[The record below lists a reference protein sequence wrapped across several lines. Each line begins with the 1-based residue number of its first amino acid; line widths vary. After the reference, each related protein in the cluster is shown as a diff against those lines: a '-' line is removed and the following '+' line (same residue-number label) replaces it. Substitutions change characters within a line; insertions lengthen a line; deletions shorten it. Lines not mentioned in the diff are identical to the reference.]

1 MNSEEALAIVEFAL
15 RNNRLSKLQRT
26 VFCQAWE
33 EQSYLEIA
41 RRYGYELGY
50 VKQTGSQLWQLLS
63 DAFQE
68 KVTKHNLQVVLK
80 RQAPRMRAT
89 VAESAIALEPQGEP
103 SANRGALLRNSAL
116 LSSGSMATLPASQV
130 AIAPP
135 RSAAL
140 PISGPAPVADWGDA
154 VDLPAFY
161 GRDAELQQI
170 EDWIVGD
177 RCRLILILGMGG
189 IGKTTLSVKLAKRLS
204 AQQTAEPGDG
214 CLPFQFTIW
223 RSLRNAPPVLELL
236 ADLIQVLSHR
246 READLPDSLD
256 GRIRRLLDYL
266 RQHRCLIILDN
277 AETVMRQGDRGGGY
291 LPGYEGYGQLLQA
304 LGEAEHQSTVLL
316 TSREKP
322 GNLAVREGLHL
333 PIRSLRL
340 SGLPPDIGQEL
351 FALKGE
357 FSGTDAEWQTLVSH
371 YAGNPLALQMVASV
385 IQDLFDGQLAD
396 FLDCLETGTSVF
408 GDIRDLLA
416 QQINRLSPLEQQV
429 MDWLAIARKP
439 VTLSNLRSWLVPPVA
454 LGALLEAVCSL
465 ERRCLIEKTAPRLTE
480 KLQARFT
487 LQPAVMEY
495 VTEQIIERLQQA
507 VDKIGAAQTEC
518 LSDSEVTASDLLHT
532 HAVLQPQAKDYIR
545 ETQTRMILM
554 PLTKRLLERRSQTE
568 LEERVQSHLQHLR
581 RTHQAQ
587 SGYTAGNLLNLL
599 VQLGTDLT
607 GWDFSELAVW
617 NAYLRGVNLHRVDF
631 TGANLTRSVFTETFS
646 QILAIAFSPDGKLL
660 ATGDVNHEIHIW
672 QVADGRQLLS
682 LRVDEGWVWS
692 VAFSPDGRTL
702 ASSAN
707 RSVHLWDLQTG
718 ARLQTLQGYSD
729 RVFSVAFSPD
739 GQYLATG
746 SEDHWVRVWSLR
758 TGTLLHVLAGHTHE
772 VRSVAFSPAPLR
784 LGSAAKSSAFLLAS
798 ASYDGTVRLWNAS
811 TGACLHTLENPD
823 DAANEGLNT
832 APNWVWS
839 VAFSPDGRTLASGN
853 EDGTV
858 HLWTVEAAGY
868 RGAIALTAQAALQGS
883 RQPVRAIAF
892 SPDGRTLASGSDD
905 GSLRLWSYHQG
916 DCRRVLTGHR
926 SWISAIAFSPDSG
939 ILASGSEDQSVRLW
953 DARGLC
959 LRTLQGYSNGVW
971 SVAFSPDG
979 CTLAS
984 GSQDRTLRL
993 WDRQTGQRLGSLQ
1006 GHTRWI
1012 WSVAFH
1018 PTQPVLASGSEDHSI
1033 KVWNSQSQRLLQ
1045 TLEGHRDAVLSVLYT
1060 PNGETL
1066 LSGSLD
1072 GMIKLWDAQMGL
1084 CRRTLVG
1091 HEGGVWCLALSAD
1104 GRILASGSQDQTL
1117 RLWSLE
1123 TGTCLQTLAGHASW
1137 IRAIALS
1144 PDRQLLASGSAD
1156 GVIKLWRVQ
1165 DGVCVAT
1172 LEAHHGP
1179 VLAIAFHPSGT
1190 HFASCSTDTTIK
1202 LWDSHTTTR
1211 LHTLHGHHR
1220 WVRFLAYSPDGDT
1233 LASCGQ
1239 DETIRLWELES
1250 RGQGSGIRGQGLEN
1264 HGVMQ
1269 LGSEGER
1276 VARPP
1281 LTPLPPHPNT
1291 SLILRVPRPYEGM
1304 AIAQV
1309 TGLTDAQRSTLRML
1323 GAVE

>member
-15 RNNRLSKLQRT
+15 RDNRLNKLQRT

-68 KVTKHNLQVVLK
+68 KVTKHNLQVVLR

-89 VAESAIALEPQGEP
+89 VTESAIALEQRAEP
-103 SANRGALLRNSAL
+103 SANRGSLLRNSAL
-116 LSSGSMATLPASQV
+116 LSSDAVATLPASLG

-135 RSAAL
+135 S
-140 PISGPAPVADWGDA
+140 PVVSPAPVPVADWGDA

-204 AQQTAEPGDG
+204 ERQAVKPGTG
-214 CLPFQFTIW
+214 PAPFQFILW

-236 ADLIQVLSHR
+236 TDLIQVLSHR
-246 READLPDSLD
+246 QDADLPDSLD

-291 LPGYEGYGQLLQA
+291 LPGYEGYGQLLQV
-304 LGEAEHQSTVLL
+304 LGEAEHQSSVLL

-322 GNLAVREGLHL
+322 GNLAVREGSHL

-351 FALKGE
+351 FALKGD
-357 FSGTDAEWQTLVSH
+357 FSGTDAEWHTLVSH

-416 QQINRLSPLEQQV
+416 QQVNRLSPLERQV

-439 VTLSNLRSWLVPPVA
+439 VTLSSLRSWLVPPVA
-454 LGALLEAVCSL
+454 LGALLEAVCAL
-465 ERRCLIEKTAPRLTE
+465 ERRCLVEKATPRFTE
-480 KLQARFT
+480 KSQVKFT

-495 VTEQIIERLQQA
+495 ITEQIIERLQQEINEFGEIQQEHFYNRDCNSK
-507 VDKIGAAQTEC
+507 VSPD
-518 LSDSEVTASDLLHT
+518 LLLHT
-532 HAVLQPQAKDYIR
+532 HAILQPQAKDYIR
-545 ETQTRMILM
+545 ETQARMILA
-554 PLTKRLLERRSQTE
+554 PLAKRLLEAKNQAW
-568 LEERVQSHLQHLR
+568 LEEQVRSHLANLR
-581 RTHQAQ
+581 CTPQAQ
-587 SGYTAGNLLNLL
+587 SSYTAGNLLNLL
-599 VQLGTDLT
+599 VQVGTNLE
-607 GWDFSELAVW
+607 GWDFSGLAVW

-672 QVADGRQLLS
+672 QVADGKQLLS
-682 LRVDEGWVWS
+682 LRVEEGWVWS

-707 RSVHLWDLQTG
+707 RSVYLWDLQTG
-718 ARLQTLQGYSD
+718 ACLKTLPGYSD

-746 SEDHWVRVWSLR
+746 SEDHWVRVWNVRS
-758 TGTLLHVLAGHTHE
+758 GTLLHALVGHTHE

-784 LGSAAKSSAFLLAS
+784 PGTTAKSISQSPSKSPAFLLAS
-798 ASYDGTVRLWNAS
+798 ASYDGTVRLWNVGN
-811 TGACLHTLENPD
+811 GACLAILKNPD
-823 DAANEGLNT
+823 SPAEGT
-832 APNWVWS
+832 PPWVWS
-839 VAFSPDGRTLASGN
+839 VAFSPDGHTLASGN
-853 EDGTV
+853 DDGTV
-858 HLWTVEAAGY
+858 RLWTIKSTGSESAV
-868 RGAIALTAQAALQGS
+868 TMTTHSSLQGS

-905 GSLRLWSYHQG
+905 GTLRLWGYHQG

-926 SWISAIAFSPDSG
+926 SWIAAIAFSPDSD

-953 DARGLC
+953 DGRGLC

-979 CTLAS
+979 HTLAS
-984 GSQDRTLRL
+984 GSQDRALRL
-993 WDRQTGQRLGSLQ
+993 WDRQTGQLLGSLR
-1006 GHTRWI
+1006 GHTRWV

-1018 PTQPVLASGSEDHSI
+1018 PTQPLLASGSEDHSL
-1033 KVWNSQSQRLLQ
+1033 KVWDVQTQRLLQ
-1045 TLEGHRDAVLSVLYT
+1045 TLEGHRDAVLSVLYNPT
-1060 PNGETL
+1060 GETL

-1072 GMIKLWDAQMGL
+1072 GTIKLWDSQMGL
-1084 CRRTLVG
+1084 CRHTLAG
-1091 HEGGVWCLALSAD
+1091 HEGGVWCLALSAN
-1104 GRILASGSQDQTL
+1104 GRLLASGSQDQTL
-1117 RLWSLE
+1117 RLWNLE
-1123 TGTCLQTLAGHASW
+1123 TGTCLQTLTGHTSW
-1137 IRAIALS
+1137 VRAIALS
-1144 PDRQLLASGSAD
+1144 PNGHLLASGSAD

-1172 LEAHHGP
+1172 LEAHRGP
-1179 VLAIAFHPSGT
+1179 VLAIAFHPSGS
-1190 HFASCSTDTTIK
+1190 HFASCSTDTTLK
-1202 LWDSHTTTR
+1202 LWDSRTTAR

-1220 WVRFLAYSPDGDT
+1220 WVRFLAYSPDGNT

-1239 DETIRLWELES
+1239 DETIRLWELGLGEQ
-1250 RGQGSGIRGQGLEN
+1250 RGCSDGSASSLSSSALHLLQ
-1264 HGVMQ
+1264 
-1269 LGSEGER
+1269 
-1276 VARPP
+1276 PK
-1281 LTPLPPHPNT
+1281 T
-1291 SLILRVPRPYEGM
+1291 SWVLRVPRPYEGM

-1309 TGLTDAQRSTLRML
+1309 TGLTDAQRATLRML

>member
-15 RNNRLSKLQRT
+15 QDNRLSKLQRT

-41 RRYGYELGY
+41 RRFGYELGY

-68 KVTKHNLQVVLK
+68 KVTKHNLQMVLK

-89 VAESAIALEPQGEP
+89 VAESAIALEQRAEP
-103 SANRGALLRNSAL
+103 SANRGTLLRNSAL
-116 LSSGSMATLPASQV
+116 LSSDIVATLPTSQV

-135 RSAAL
+135 LPAAP
-140 PISGPAPVADWGDA
+140 PIPAPAPVADWGDA

-204 AQQTAEPGDG
+204 ERQAVKPGTVPA
-214 CLPFQFTIW
+214 PFQFIIW
-223 RSLRNAPPVLELL
+223 RSLRNAPPVHELL
-236 ADLIQVLSHR
+236 ADLMQVLSNR

-304 LGEAEHQSTVLL
+304 LGEAEHQSSVLL

-322 GNLAVREGLHL
+322 GNLAAREGSHL

-340 SGLPPDIGQEL
+340 AGLPPAIGQEL
-351 FALKGE
+351 FALKGD
-357 FSGTDAEWQTLVSH
+357 FSGTDAEWQTLVNH

-396 FLDCLETGTSVF
+396 FLDCLGTGASVF

-416 QQINRLSPLEQQV
+416 QQVNRLSPLERQV

-439 VTLSNLRSWLVPPVA
+439 VTLSSLRSWLVPPVA
-454 LGALLEAVCSL
+454 LGALLEAVCAL
-465 ERRCLIEKTAPRLTE
+465 ERRCLVEKATPRFTE
-480 KLQARFT
+480 KSQVRFT

-495 VTEQIIERLQQA
+495 VTEQIIERLRQEIDGFGASQQGRFCDSN
-507 VDKIGAAQTEC
+507 VS
-518 LSDSEVTASDLLHT
+518 SDLLLHT
-532 HAVLQPQAKDYIR
+532 HAILQPQAKDYIR
-545 ETQTRMILM
+545 ETQARMILV
-554 PLTKRLLERRSQTE
+554 PLAKRLLEVQNQAG
-568 LEERVQSHLQHLR
+568 LEERVRSHLARLR
-581 RTHQAQ
+581 RTPQAQ

-599 VQLGTDLT
+599 VQVGTNLE
-607 GWDFSELAVW
+607 GWDFSGLEVW

-672 QVADGRQLLS
+672 QVADGKQLLS
-682 LRVDEGWVWS
+682 LRVDEGWVWA

-718 ARLQTLQGYSD
+718 ACLKTLQGYSD

-746 SEDHWVRVWSLR
+746 SEDHWVRVWNVRS
-758 TGTLLHVLAGHTHE
+758 GTLLHSLAGHTQE

-784 LGSAAKSSAFLLAS
+784 LTPAAQSSAFLLAS

-811 TGACLHTLENPD
+811 TGACLHTLDNPD
-823 DAANEGLNT
+823 DSTNELLDT

-839 VAFSPDGRTLASGN
+839 VAFSPDGYTLASGN
-853 EDGTV
+853 HDGTV
-858 HLWTVEAAGY
+858 RLWAVKSTGH
-868 RGAIALTAQAALQGS
+868 RGAIAPTAQAALQGS

-905 GSLRLWSYHQG
+905 GTLRLWDYRQG
-916 DCRRVLTGHR
+916 NCRRVLTGHR

-953 DARGLC
+953 DGRGLC

-979 CTLAS
+979 HTLAS

-993 WDRQTGQRLGSLQ
+993 WDRQTGQLLGSLQ

-1018 PTQPVLASGSEDHSI
+1018 PTQPLLASGSEDHSL
-1033 KVWNSQSQRLLQ
+1033 KVWNFQTQRLMQ
-1045 TLEGHRDAVLSVLYT
+1045 TLEGHRDAVLSVLYSPT
-1060 PNGETL
+1060 GETL

-1072 GMIKLWDAQMGL
+1072 GTIKLWDAQMGL
-1084 CRRTLVG
+1084 CRRTLAG

-1104 GRILASGSQDQTL
+1104 GRLLASGSQDQTL
-1117 RLWSLE
+1117 RLWNLE
-1123 TGTCLQTLAGHASW
+1123 AGTCLQTLTGHTSW

-1144 PDRQLLASGSAD
+1144 PDGQILASGSAD
-1156 GVIKLWRVQ
+1156 GVIKLWRIQ
-1165 DGVCVAT
+1165 DGACLHT
-1172 LEAHHGP
+1172 LAAHRGP
-1179 VLAIAFHPSGT
+1179 VLAIAFHPSGS
-1190 HFASCSTDTTIK
+1190 HFASCSTDTTLK
-1202 LWDSHTTTR
+1202 LWHSQTTTC
-1211 LHTLHGHHR
+1211 LHTLYGHHR

-1239 DETIRLWELES
+1239 DETIRLWELGLGEQ
-1250 RGQGSGIRGQGLEN
+1250 RGCSDGSA
-1264 HGVMQ
+1264 
-1269 LGSEGER
+1269 S
-1276 VARPP
+1276 
-1281 LTPLPPHPNT
+1281 
-1291 SLILRVPRPYEGM
+1291 SLSSSALHLLQPKASWVLRVPRPYEGM

-1309 TGLTDAQRSTLRML
+1309 TGLTDAQRATLRML

>member
-15 RNNRLSKLQRT
+15 RDNRLSKLQRA

-63 DAFQE
+63 DTFQE

-80 RQAPRMRAT
+80 RQAPRVKAT
-89 VAESAIALEPQGEP
+89 GSDPERLEPVALEPIISEP
-103 SANRGALLRNSAL
+103 SAVLAQRAEPAANRETLLRNSAL
-116 LSSGSMATLPASQV
+116 LLSAPVATLPETGV
-130 AIAPP
+130 AVAPP
-135 RSAAL
+135 VSAAAS
-140 PISGPAPVADWGDA
+140 PPAPVADWGDA

-161 GRDAELQQI
+161 GRDAELQQVA
-170 EDWIVGD
+170 DWILGD

-204 AQQTAEPGDG
+204 ERQTAEPGRGDA
-214 CLPFQFTIW
+214 PFQFTLW

-246 READLPDSLD
+246 RDADLPDSLD

-266 RQHRCLIILDN
+266 RQHRCLIVLDN
-277 AETVMRQGDRGGGY
+277 GETVMRQGDRGGGY

-322 GNLAVREGLHL
+322 GNLAVREGSHL

-385 IQDLFDGQLAD
+385 IQDLFDGRLTD

-416 QQINRLSPLEQQV
+416 QQVNRLSLLERQV

-439 VTLSNLRSWLVPPVA
+439 VTLSNLRSWLVPPVM
-454 LGALLEAVCSL
+454 LGALLEAICSL

-480 KLQARFT
+480 KSQARFT

-495 VTEQIIERLQQA
+495 VTEQLIERLRQEIGH
-507 VDKIGAAQTEC
+507 VGAAQAEC
-518 LSDSEVTASDLLHT
+518 ANDPSVISSNLLHT

-545 ETQTRMILM
+545 ETQTRMILA
-554 PLTKRLLERRSQTE
+554 PLAKRLLENQTQIQ
-568 LEERVQSHLQHLR
+568 LEERVRSHLQHLR
-581 RTHQAQ
+581 CTSQAR
-587 SGYTAGNLLNLL
+587 SGYTAGTLLNLL

-617 NAYLRGVNLHRVDF
+617 NAYLRGVNLHRVNF
-631 TGANLTRSVFTETFS
+631 TGANLMRSGFTETFS

-660 ATGDVNHEIHIW
+660 ATGDVNHEIHLW
-672 QVADGRQLLS
+672 QVSDGKQLLS

-718 ARLQTLQGYSD
+718 ACLKTLPGYSD

-746 SEDHWVRVWSLR
+746 SEDHWVRVWNVRS
-758 TGTLLHVLAGHTHE
+758 GTLLHSLAGHTHE

-784 LGSAAKSSAFLLAS
+784 QGPTAKSVSKSPAFLLAS
-798 ASYDGTVRLWNAS
+798 ASYDGTVRLWNVS
-811 TGACLHTLENPD
+811 SGACLATLKHPD
-823 DAANEGLNT
+823 PPETGAL
-832 APNWVWS
+832 PWVWS
-839 VAFSPDGRTLASGN
+839 VAFSPDGHTLASGN
-853 EDGTV
+853 DDGTV
-858 HLWTVEAAGY
+858 CLWMVESAGSS
-868 RGAIALTAQAALQGS
+868 RAVIPTAHPPLQGS

-905 GSLRLWSYHQG
+905 GSLRLWDYRQG

-926 SWISAIAFSPDSG
+926 SWIAAIAFSPDSG

-953 DARGLC
+953 DGRGLC

-979 CTLAS
+979 RILAS

-993 WDRQTGQRLGSLQ
+993 WDRQAGQLLGSLQ

-1018 PTQPVLASGSEDHSI
+1018 PKQPLLASGSEDHSI
-1033 KVWNSQSQRLLQ
+1033 KVWNVQTQRLLQ
-1045 TLEGHRDAVLSVLYT
+1045 TLEGHRDAVISVLYSPT
-1060 PNGETL
+1060 GETL

-1072 GMIKLWDAQMGL
+1072 GTIKLWDAPIGL
-1084 CRRTLVG
+1084 CRRTLAG

-1104 GRILASGSQDQTL
+1104 GRLLASGSQDQTL
-1117 RLWSLE
+1117 RLWHLE
-1123 TGTCLQTLAGHASW
+1123 DGSCLQTLTGHTSW

-1144 PDRQLLASGSAD
+1144 PDGQLLASGSAD

-1172 LEAHHGP
+1172 LKAHRGP
-1179 VLAIAFHPSGT
+1179 VLAIAFHPSGK
-1190 HFASCSTDTTIK
+1190 HFASCSTDTTLK
-1202 LWDSHTTTR
+1202 LWDSGAATC

-1220 WVRFLAYSPDGDT
+1220 WVRFLAYSPDGNT

-1239 DETIRLWELES
+1239 DETIRLWELGFED
-1250 RGQGSGIRGQGLEN
+1250 QGCCG
-1264 HGVMQ
+1264 
-1269 LGSEGER
+1269 EG
-1276 VARPP
+1276 
-1281 LTPLPPHPNT
+1281 T
-1291 SLILRVPRPYEGM
+1291 SSSACSPASHLRQPEASWVLRVPRPYEGM

-1309 TGLTDAQRSTLRML
+1309 TGLTDAQRATLRML

>member
-15 RNNRLSKLQRT
+15 RDNRLSKLQRA

-63 DAFQE
+63 DTFQE

-80 RQAPRMRAT
+80 RQAPRVKAT
-89 VAESAIALEPQGEP
+89 VSDLERSDPVALEPMTSDPLAVLAQRAEP
-103 SANRGALLRNSAL
+103 GVNPEPLPRSSAL
-116 LSSGSMATLPASQV
+116 LSSAAVVTVPATRA

-135 RSAAL
+135 VPVAASL
-140 PISGPAPVADWGDA
+140 PAPVTDWGDA

-161 GRDAELQQI
+161 GRDAELQQLQ
-170 EDWIVGD
+170 DWILGD

-204 AQQTAEPGDG
+204 ERQAVKSDDYSA
-214 CLPFQFTIW
+214 PFQFTLW

-246 READLPDSLD
+246 RDADLPDSLD

-277 AETVMRQGDRGGGY
+277 GETVMRQGDRGGGY
-291 LPGYEGYGQLLQA
+291 LLGYEGYGQLLQA
-304 LGEAEHQSTVLL
+304 LGEAEHQSTILL

-322 GNLAVREGLHL
+322 GNLAVREGSHL

-385 IQDLFDGQLAD
+385 IQDLFDGQLTD
-396 FLDCLETGTSVF
+396 FLDCLETGTLVF

-416 QQINRLSPLEQQV
+416 QQVNRLSLLERQV

-439 VTLSNLRSWLVPPVA
+439 VTLSNLRSWLVPPVV

-480 KLQARFT
+480 KSQARFT

-495 VTEQIIERLQQA
+495 VTEQLIERLQQEIGH
-507 VDKIGAAQTEC
+507 VGAAQAEC
-518 LSDSEVTASDLLHT
+518 ASDHSVISSNLLYT

-545 ETQTRMILM
+545 ETQTRMILA
-554 PLTKRLLERRSQTE
+554 PLAKRLLENQTQTQ
-568 LEERVQSHLQHLR
+568 LEERVRSHLQHLR
-581 RTHQAQ
+581 CTSQAR
-587 SGYTAGNLLNLL
+587 SGYMAGTLLNLL

-617 NAYLRGVNLHRVDF
+617 NAYLRGVNLHRVNF
-631 TGANLTRSVFTETFS
+631 TGANLVRSGFTETFS

-660 ATGDVNHEIHIW
+660 ATGDVNHEIHLW
-672 QVADGRQLLS
+672 QVSDGKQLLS

-718 ARLQTLQGYSD
+718 ACLKTLPGYSD

-746 SEDHWVRVWSLR
+746 SEDHWVRVWNVRS
-758 TGTLLHVLAGHTHE
+758 GTLLHSLAGHTHE

-784 LGSAAKSSAFLLAS
+784 QGTTAKSVSKSPAFLLAS
-798 ASYDGTVRLWNAS
+798 ASYDGTVRLWNVS
-811 TGACLHTLENPD
+811 SGACLATLKHPD
-823 DAANEGLNT
+823 PPATGAL
-832 APNWVWS
+832 PWVWS
-839 VAFSPDGRTLASGN
+839 VAFSPDGHTLASGN
-853 EDGTV
+853 DDGTV
-858 HLWTVEAAGY
+858 RLWMVESAGSA
-868 RGAIALTAQAALQGS
+868 RAVMPTAHPPLQGS

-905 GSLRLWSYHQG
+905 GSLRLWDYRQG

-926 SWISAIAFSPDSG
+926 SWIAAIAFSPDSG

-953 DARGLC
+953 DGRGLC

-979 CTLAS
+979 RILAS

-993 WDRQTGQRLGSLQ
+993 WDRQTGQLLGSLQ

-1018 PTQPVLASGSEDHSI
+1018 PKQPLLASGSEDHSL
-1033 KVWNSQSQRLLQ
+1033 KVWDVQTQRLMQ
-1045 TLEGHRDAVLSVLYT
+1045 TLEGHRDAVLSVLYSPT
-1060 PNGETL
+1060 GETL

-1072 GMIKLWDAQMGL
+1072 GTIKLWDAQIGL
-1084 CRRTLVG
+1084 CRRTLAG

-1104 GRILASGSQDQTL
+1104 GRLLASGSQDQTL
-1117 RLWSLE
+1117 RLWHVENGS
-1123 TGTCLQTLAGHASW
+1123 CLQTLTGHMSW

-1144 PDRQLLASGSAD
+1144 PDGQLLASGSAD

-1172 LEAHHGP
+1172 LKAHRGP

-1190 HFASCSTDTTIK
+1190 HFASCSTDTTLK
-1202 LWDSHTTTR
+1202 LWDSGAATC

-1220 WVRFLAYSPDGDT
+1220 WVRFLAYSPDGNT

-1239 DETIRLWELES
+1239 DETIRLWELGFEE
-1250 RGQGSGIRGQGLEN
+1250 QGCCD
-1264 HGVMQ
+1264 
-1269 LGSEGER
+1269 EG
-1276 VARPP
+1276 ASPSAFPP
-1281 LTPLPPHPNT
+1281 ASHLRQPEA
-1291 SLILRVPRPYEGM
+1291 SWVLRVPRPYEGM

-1309 TGLTDAQRSTLRML
+1309 TGLTDAQRATLRML

>member
-15 RNNRLSKLQRT
+15 RDNRLSKLQRT
-26 VFCQAWE
+26 VFCQAWD
-33 EQSYLEIA
+33 EQSYLDIA

-80 RQAPRMRAT
+80 RQAPRMRAA
-89 VAESAIALEPQGEP
+89 VAEPAIALEQRAEP
-103 SANRGALLRNSAL
+103 SPNRETMLRNSAL
-116 LSSGSMATLPASQV
+116 LSSGPVATLPENRV

-135 RSAAL
+135 L
-140 PISGPAPVADWGDA
+140 PAVPSMPAPAPVADWGDA

-170 EDWIVGD
+170 EDWILGD

-204 AQQTAEPGDG
+204 ARQAVEPAGHS
-214 CLPFQFTIW
+214 PFQFTIW

-322 GNLAVREGLHL
+322 GNLAVREGSHL

-357 FSGTDAEWQTLVSH
+357 FSGTEAEWQTLVNH

-416 QQINRLSPLEQQV
+416 QQVNRLSPLERQV

-439 VTLSNLRSWLVPPVA
+439 VTLSKLRSWLVPPGV

-480 KLQARFT
+480 KSQARFT

-507 VDKIGAAQTEC
+507 IRNIGAAQSEP
-518 LSDSEVTASDLLHT
+518 LSDAGVTSHDLLHT

-554 PLTKRLLERRSQTE
+554 PLTKRLLELQSQTQ
-568 LEERVQSHLQHLR
+568 LEERVRSHLQHLR
-581 RTHQAQ
+581 RTPQAQ

-607 GWDFSELAVW
+607 GWDFSGLAVW
-617 NAYLRGVNLHRVDF
+617 NAYLRGVNLHQVNF
-631 TGANLTRSVFTETFS
+631 TGSSLVRSGFTETFS

-660 ATGDVNHEIHIW
+660 ATGDVNHEIHIR
-672 QVADGRQLLS
+672 QVADGKQLLS

-707 RSVHLWDLQTG
+707 RSV
-718 ARLQTLQGYSD
+718 
-729 RVFSVAFSPD
+729 
-739 GQYLATG
+739 
-746 SEDHWVRVWSLR
+746 
-758 TGTLLHVLAGHTHE
+758 
-772 VRSVAFSPAPLR
+772 
-784 LGSAAKSSAFLLAS
+784 
-798 ASYDGTVRLWNAS
+798 
-811 TGACLHTLENPD
+811 
-823 DAANEGLNT
+823 
-832 APNWVWS
+832 
-839 VAFSPDGRTLASGN
+839 
-853 EDGTV
+853 
-858 HLWTVEAAGY
+858 
-868 RGAIALTAQAALQGS
+868 
-883 RQPVRAIAF
+883 
-892 SPDGRTLASGSDD
+892 
-905 GSLRLWSYHQG
+905 
-916 DCRRVLTGHR
+916 
-926 SWISAIAFSPDSG
+926 
-939 ILASGSEDQSVRLW
+939 
-953 DARGLC
+953 
-959 LRTLQGYSNGVW
+959 
-971 SVAFSPDG
+971 
-979 CTLAS
+979 
-984 GSQDRTLRL
+984 
-993 WDRQTGQRLGSLQ
+993 
-1006 GHTRWI
+1006 
-1012 WSVAFH
+1012 
-1018 PTQPVLASGSEDHSI
+1018 
-1033 KVWNSQSQRLLQ
+1033 
-1045 TLEGHRDAVLSVLYT
+1045 
-1060 PNGETL
+1060 
-1066 LSGSLD
+1066 
-1072 GMIKLWDAQMGL
+1072 
-1084 CRRTLVG
+1084 
-1091 HEGGVWCLALSAD
+1091 
-1104 GRILASGSQDQTL
+1104 
-1117 RLWSLE
+1117 
-1123 TGTCLQTLAGHASW
+1123 
-1137 IRAIALS
+1137 
-1144 PDRQLLASGSAD
+1144 
-1156 GVIKLWRVQ
+1156 
-1165 DGVCVAT
+1165 
-1172 LEAHHGP
+1172 
-1179 VLAIAFHPSGT
+1179 
-1190 HFASCSTDTTIK
+1190 
-1202 LWDSHTTTR
+1202 
-1211 LHTLHGHHR
+1211 
-1220 WVRFLAYSPDGDT
+1220 
-1233 LASCGQ
+1233 
-1239 DETIRLWELES
+1239 
-1250 RGQGSGIRGQGLEN
+1250 
-1264 HGVMQ
+1264 
-1269 LGSEGER
+1269 
-1276 VARPP
+1276 
-1281 LTPLPPHPNT
+1281 
-1291 SLILRVPRPYEGM
+1291 
-1304 AIAQV
+1304 
-1309 TGLTDAQRSTLRML
+1309 
-1323 GAVE
+1323 